1 MMDLDRQN
9 QDCAQVPR
17 ANHPHATTQRPD
29 QSLEPD
35 RDCAMIRRDR
45 VAFVGPDER
54 RKVRAMG
61 DDIEV
66 LDQFLGDVDFPISWA
81 NDEEKGLFWFFDDL
95 HCPQPLS
102 PMYFD
107 IGGWWLT
114 CDHMFRRFGTPFASD
129 WIAKNINGYLYT
141 AAIAAKPGTSVE
153 GVELG
158 NRYAPRTPV
167 DDLRYSTRI
176 GSYLDA
182 VLPTY
187 GANFADWWAERL
199 VPEMVKNFEYLEERI
214 ERWED
219 ISLMEWATI
228 LEDAIDIHDRHWKIH
243 WMLNFSQLS
252 ATLALQ
258 AAVDELKEDIDP
270 GLLGR
275 LQNSASD
282 RNWDSIEALWK
293 MKGEVQRD
301 EQLTTI
307 FSRETGGDILAALQS
322 SERGQ
327 GFIDENL
334 RPYQA
339 EFGWHAVW
347 SHEFVY
353 PTRYEQPEP
362 ILEVVKGYVESDYN
376 YPAAVAELKAGLE
389 ADAEE
394 LLDGLEGEALE
405 RMKLAH
411 ETNARMAPLTPDH
424 HFYIDQGT
432 NAHVRLVLICIG
444 RHLVKLGAIG
454 EPNNVMFLKYNELR
468 YLIADPQEF
477 EVRELISQRQDDR
490 EDSYELRPRDW
501 VGTATEEALAFPYLS
516 LWGFPERLHRDQ
528 SAATDRV
535 EGIAA
540 SAGVVEGVA
549 RVVLSPEQFD
559 QVQIGEILVCQ
570 MTNPAWVTLF
580 TKISGLVSDA
590 GGAAS
595 HPAVLSREFGIPAVI
610 GTSVATQKIKT
621 GDRLRVNGS
630 TGIVEILPD
639 DYVAIA
645 RPASDLLTS

>member
-1 MMDLDRQN
+1 M
-9 QDCAQVPR
+9 
-17 ANHPHATTQRPD
+17 
-29 QSLEPD
+29 
-35 RDCAMIRRDR
+35 
-45 VAFVGPDER
+45 VGD
-54 RKVRAMG
+54 G
-61 DDIEV
+61 TV
-66 LDQFLGDVDFPISWA
+66 LKQFLGDEDFPIEWA
-81 NDEEKGLFWFFDDL
+81 NEAEKGLFWFFDDL

-114 CDHMFRRFGTPFASD
+114 CDHMFRRFGTPFAAD

-141 AAIAAKPGTSVE
+141 TAIPAQPGTMVE
-153 GVELG
+153 GVEMG

-167 DDLRYSTRI
+167 DDPEYPARI
-176 GSYLDA
+176 GAYLDA

-187 GANFADWWAERL
+187 GAHFADWWTGRL
-199 VPEMVKNFEYLEERI
+199 VPEMKRNFEYLEERI
-214 ERWED
+214 ERWDE
-219 ISLMEWATI
+219 IPLMEWATI
-228 LEDAIDIHDRHWKIH
+228 LEDAMDIHDRHWKIH

-258 AAVDELKEDIDP
+258 AAVTELKPDADP
-270 GLLGR
+270 TLLGR
-275 LQNSASD
+275 LQNSAND
-282 RNWDSIEALWK
+282 RNWDSIEALWN
-293 MKGEVQRD
+293 MKNEVRD
-301 EQLTTI
+301 DTELSEI
-307 FSRETGGDILAALQS
+307 FGKETGGDIMRALQGS
-322 SERGQ
+322 DRGRRFVEER
-327 GFIDENL
+327 L
-334 RPYQA
+334 RPYQK

-347 SHEFVY
+347 SHEFVF

-362 ILEVVKGYVESDYN
+362 ILEVIKGYVDSDYD
-376 YPAAVAELKAGLE
+376 YPSAIDALSADLTAA
-389 ADAEE
+389 ADE
-394 LLDGLEGEALE
+394 LLSGLSGDALE
-405 RMKLAH
+405 RMRRAH

-444 RHLVKLGAIG
+444 RHLADLGAIDD
-454 EPNNVMFLKYNELR
+454 PNDVMYLKYNELR
-468 YLIADPQEF
+468 YLMADPEGF
-477 EVRELISQRQDDR
+477 PARELISDR
-490 EDSYELRPRDW
+490 RDEREASYEVRPRDW
-501 VGTATEEALAFPYLS
+501 VGTATEEALAFPYLP

-535 EGIAA
+535 EGLAA
-540 SAGVVEGVA
+540 SAGVIEGIA

-559 QVQIGEILVCQ
+559 QVERGEILVCQ

-580 TKISGLVSDA
+580 TRISGLVSDA

-630 TGIVEILPD
+630 TGVVEILPED
-639 DYVAIA
+639 HETRETPV
-645 RPASDLLTS
+645 SDLLIT

>member
-1 MMDLDRQN
+1 
-9 QDCAQVPR
+9 
-17 ANHPHATTQRPD
+17 
-29 QSLEPD
+29 
-35 RDCAMIRRDR
+35 
-45 VAFVGPDER
+45 
-54 RKVRAMG
+54 MG
-61 DDIEV
+61 DESKI
-66 LDQFLGDVDFPISWA
+66 LKQFLGDEEFPIDWA
-81 NDEEKGLFWFFDDL
+81 SDEEKGLFWFFDDL

-114 CDHMFRRFGTPFASD
+114 CDHMFRRFGTPFAAD

-141 AAIAAKPGTSVE
+141 AAIPALPGSRVE
-153 GVELG
+153 GIELG

-167 DDLRYSTRI
+167 DDPDYPEKI
-176 GSYLDA
+176 GSYLEA

-187 GANFADWWAERL
+187 GANFADWWSNRL
-199 VPEMVKNFEYLEERI
+199 VPEMVRNFEYLEEKI
-214 ERWED
+214 DRWEE
-219 ISLMEWATI
+219 IPLMEWATI
-228 LEDAIDIHDRHWKIH
+228 LEDAMDIHDRHWKIH

-258 AAVDELKEDIDP
+258 AVVDELKPDVDP
-270 GLLGR
+270 TLLGR

-282 RNWDSIEALWK
+282 RNWDSIEALWR
-293 MKGEVQRD
+293 MKGEIKDDD
-301 EQLTTI
+301 ELTAI
-307 FSRETGGDILAALQS
+307 FSRDTGGDILAALTAS
-322 SERGQ
+322 SRGQ
-327 GFIDENL
+327 RFVDEGL
-334 RPYQA
+334 SPYQR

-353 PTRYEQPEP
+353 STRFEQPEP
-362 ILEVVKGYVESDYN
+362 ILEVIKGYVDTDYD
-376 YPAAVAELKAGLE
+376 YPSAIDSLKADLE
-389 ADAEE
+389 AAAEE
-394 LLDGLEGEALE
+394 LLDGLEGEDLE
-405 RMKLAH
+405 RMRVAH

-444 RHLVKLGAIG
+444 RHLMGLGAIG
-454 EPNNVMFLKYNELR
+454 DPNDVMYLKYNELR
-468 YLIADPQEF
+468 YLMAEPEGF
-477 EVRELISQRQDDR
+477 EVRDLISDRRDER
-490 EDSYELRPRDW
+490 EDSFEIRPRDW
-501 VGTATEEALAFPYLS
+501 VGTATEEALAFPYLP
-516 LWGFPERLHRDQ
+516 LWGFPERLHRDH
-528 SAATDRV
+528 SAPADRV
-535 EGIAA
+535 EGLAA

-549 RVVLSPEQFD
+549 RVVMSPEQFD
-559 QVQIGEILVCQ
+559 QVERGEILVCQ

-630 TGIVEILPD
+630 TGVVEILPA
-639 DYVAIA
+639 DYETRDA
-645 RPASDLLTS
+645 PASDLLST

>member
-1 MMDLDRQN
+1 
-9 QDCAQVPR
+9 
-17 ANHPHATTQRPD
+17 
-29 QSLEPD
+29 
-35 RDCAMIRRDR
+35 
-45 VAFVGPDER
+45 
-54 RKVRAMG
+54 MG
-61 DDIEV
+61 EDSKI
-66 LDQFLGDVDFPISWA
+66 LKQFLGDADFPIDWSSE
-81 NDEEKGLFWFFDDL
+81 EEKSLFWFFDDL

-141 AAIAAKPGTSVE
+141 AAIPAQPGTTVE

-167 DDLRYSTRI
+167 DDPDYPAQI
-176 GSYLDA
+176 GAYLNA

-187 GANFADWWAERL
+187 GAHFADWWSNRL
-199 VPEMVKNFEYLEERI
+199 VPEMVRNFEYLEEKI
-214 ERWED
+214 ERWEE
-219 ISLMEWATI
+219 IPLMEWATV

-258 AAVDELKEDIDP
+258 AAVEELKEDVDP
-270 GLLGR
+270 TLLGR

-293 MKGEVQRD
+293 MKGEVMED
-301 EQLTTI
+301 EELSAI
-307 FSRETGGDILAALQS
+307 FARETGVDILAALRG
-322 SERGQ
+322 SERGRR
-327 GFIDENL
+327 FLDERL
-334 RPYQA
+334 RPYQK

-347 SHEFVY
+347 SHEFVFQ
-353 PTRYEQPEP
+353 TRYETPEP
-362 ILEVVKGYVESDYN
+362 ILEVIKGYVDTDYD
-376 YPAAVAELKAGLE
+376 YPAAIGELKKDL
-389 ADAEE
+389 DAASVE

-405 RMKLAH
+405 RMKQAH
-411 ETNARMAPLTPDH
+411 DTNTRMAPLTPDH

-444 RHLVKLGAIG
+444 RHLAALGALG
-454 EPNNVMFLKYNELR
+454 DPNDVMFLKYNELR
-468 YLIADPQEF
+468 YLMADPEGSD
-477 EVRELISQRQDDR
+477 VRELISDRRDER
-490 EDSYELRPRDW
+490 EDAYEIRPRDW
-501 VGTATEEALAFPYLS
+501 VGTATEEALAFPYLP
-516 LWGFPERLHRDQ
+516 LWGFPERLDRDYGL
-528 SAATDRV
+528 AEDRV
-535 EGIAA
+535 EGLAA
-540 SAGVVEGVA
+540 SAGVIEGVA

-559 QVQIGEILVCQ
+559 EVKKGEILVCQ

-580 TKISGLVSDA
+580 TRISGLVSDA

-621 GDRLRVNGS
+621 GDLVRVNGS
-630 TGIVEILPD
+630 TGVVEILPD
-639 DYVAIA
+639 DYVAREA
-645 RPASDLLTS
+645 PTSDLLTS

>member
-1 MMDLDRQN
+1 
-9 QDCAQVPR
+9 
-17 ANHPHATTQRPD
+17 
-29 QSLEPD
+29 
-35 RDCAMIRRDR
+35 
-45 VAFVGPDER
+45 
-54 RKVRAMG
+54 MG
-61 DDIEV
+61 DDNGVIN
-66 LDQFLGDVDFPISWA
+66 QFLGDADFPIEWA
-81 NDEEKGLFWFFDDL
+81 SEEEKRLFWFFDDL

-141 AAIAAKPGTSVE
+141 AAIPAKPGSTVE

-167 DDLRYSTRI
+167 DDPDYPAKI
-176 GSYLDA
+176 GAYLDA

-187 GANFADWWAERL
+187 GAHFADWWSNRL
-199 VPEMVKNFEYLEERI
+199 VPEMKSNFEYLEDKI
-214 ERWED
+214 DRWEEF
-219 ISLMEWATI
+219 SLMEWATI
-228 LEDAIDIHDRHWKIH
+228 LEDAMDIHDRHWKIH

-258 AAVDELKEDIDP
+258 AAVEEFKPDADP
-270 GLLGR
+270 TLLGR

-282 RNWDSIEALWK
+282 RNWDSIEALWR
-293 MKGEVQRD
+293 MKNEVRED
-301 EQLTTI
+301 EELTAI
-307 FSRETGGDILAALQS
+307 FSRETGGDILSALRG

-327 GFIDENL
+327 QFIAERL
-334 RPYQA
+334 GPYQK

-347 SHEFVY
+347 SHEFVF

-362 ILEVVKGYVESDYN
+362 ILEVIKGYVDTDYD
-376 YPAAVAELKAGLE
+376 YPAAIDSLR
-389 ADAEE
+389 ADLAAAAAE

-405 RMKLAH
+405 RMRQAH

-444 RHLVKLGAIG
+444 RHLVDAGAIDD
-454 EPNNVMFLKYNELR
+454 PNDVMFLKYNELR
-468 YLIADPQEF
+468 YLMADPEGS
-477 EVRELISQRQDDR
+477 EVRGCVSDRRDQR
-490 EDSYELRPRDW
+490 EDAYEIRPRDW
-501 VGTATEEALAFPYLS
+501 VGTATEESLAFPYLP

-528 SAATDRV
+528 TVVAEDRV
-535 EGIAA
+535 EGLAA
-540 SAGVVEGVA
+540 SAGVIEGIA

-559 QVQIGEILVCQ
+559 QVEKGEILVCQ

-580 TKISGLVSDA
+580 TRISGLVTDA

-610 GTSVATQKIKT
+610 GTSVATDKIKT
-621 GDRLRVNGS
+621 GDRVRVNGS
-630 TGIVEILPD
+630 SGVVEILPD
-639 DYVAIA
+639 DYEA
-645 RPASDLLTS
+645 RETPASDLLIT

>member
-1 MMDLDRQN
+1 M
-9 QDCAQVPR
+9 
-17 ANHPHATTQRPD
+17 
-29 QSLEPD
+29 
-35 RDCAMIRRDR
+35 
-45 VAFVGPDER
+45 VGD
-54 RKVRAMG
+54 G
-61 DDIEV
+61 TV
-66 LDQFLGDVDFPISWA
+66 LKQFLGDEDFPIEWA
-81 NDEEKGLFWFFDDL
+81 NEAEKGLFWFFDDL

-114 CDHMFRRFGTPFASD
+114 CDHMFRRFGTPFAAD

-141 AAIAAKPGTSVE
+141 TAIPAQPGTMVE
-153 GVELG
+153 GVEMG

-167 DDLRYSTRI
+167 DDPEYPARI
-176 GSYLDA
+176 GAYLDA

-187 GANFADWWAERL
+187 GAHFADWWTGRL
-199 VPEMVKNFEYLEERI
+199 VPEMKRNFEYLEERI
-214 ERWED
+214 ERWDE
-219 ISLMEWATI
+219 IPLMEWATI
-228 LEDAIDIHDRHWKIH
+228 LEDAMDIHDRHWKIH

-258 AAVDELKEDIDP
+258 AAVTELKPDADP
-270 GLLGR
+270 TLLGR
-275 LQNSASD
+275 LQNSAND
-282 RNWDSIEALWK
+282 RNWDSIEALWN
-293 MKGEVQRD
+293 MKNEVRD
-301 EQLTTI
+301 DTELSEI
-307 FSRETGGDILAALQS
+307 FGKETGGDIMRALQGS
-322 SERGQ
+322 DRGRRFVEER
-327 GFIDENL
+327 L
-334 RPYQA
+334 RPYQK

-347 SHEFVY
+347 SHEFVF

-362 ILEVVKGYVESDYN
+362 ILEVIKGYVDSDYD
-376 YPAAVAELKAGLE
+376 YPSAIDTLSADLAAA
-389 ADAEE
+389 ADE
-394 LLDGLEGEALE
+394 LLSGLNGDALE
-405 RMKLAH
+405 RMRRAH

-444 RHLVKLGAIG
+444 RHLADHGAIDD
-454 EPNNVMFLKYNELR
+454 PNDVMYLKYNELR
-468 YLIADPQEF
+468 YLMADPEGF
-477 EVRELISQRQDDR
+477 PARELISDR
-490 EDSYELRPRDW
+490 RDEREASYEVRPRDW
-501 VGTATEEALAFPYLS
+501 VGTATEEALAFPYLP

-535 EGIAA
+535 EGLAA
-540 SAGVVEGVA
+540 SAGVIEGIA

-559 QVQIGEILVCQ
+559 QVERGEILVCQ

-580 TKISGLVSDA
+580 TRISGLVSDA

-630 TGIVEILPD
+630 TGVVEILPED
-639 DYVAIA
+639 HETRETPV
-645 RPASDLLTS
+645 SDLLIT